1 MPSTQSPKNVDYS
14 LKFQFLY
21 LGCDGLLFGRELIM
35 WTRPAKEHWQ
45 HCVQDQCILVFL
57 QRLYVMA
64 EKSLN
69 LRLKTKDGQQVVKH
83 LTSRSSIRDL
93 KEHISELTKIPSAF
107 IKILKVCIICG
118 HSNVNAIILR
128 PAIHGNRLVQATER

>member
-1 MPSTQSPKNVDYS
+1 
-14 LKFQFLY
+14 
-21 LGCDGLLFGRELIM
+21 
-35 WTRPAKEHWQ
+35 
-45 HCVQDQCILVFL
+45 
-57 QRLYVMA
+57 MA